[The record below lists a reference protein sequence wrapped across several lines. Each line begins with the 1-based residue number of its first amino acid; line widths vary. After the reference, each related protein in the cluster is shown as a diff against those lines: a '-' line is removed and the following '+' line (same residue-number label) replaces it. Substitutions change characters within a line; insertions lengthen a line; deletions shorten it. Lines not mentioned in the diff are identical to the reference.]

1 MIGQKAIACTL
12 GAISVFMLIAA
23 VTNADWATSEGWRE
37 GLFVHCPAKGGATPL
52 PFYQPAYMAD
62 SRTGCH
68 SRVQI
73 NYTDTNKLPMK
84 DNEGN
89 MIEYTPGYAKSTF
102 ALLLIALLIDFI
114 GTSLTGLGLKSE
126 DQEKKKKYNLIAI
139 LAFAVAFLLLLIA
152 AIIYPINFTADQEQ
166 ANVKY
171 DGCKVEWGIRVCTD
185 QDEKPIANKEWPMN
199 DTNHDG
205 IPDAWQARAGTT
217 REFSYGFS
225 YGALVLSLIFVL
237 ISIALLIFDHFNP
250 EPEEEKEGEERAA

>member
-1 MIGQKAIACTL
+1 
-12 GAISVFMLIAA
+12 
-23 VTNADWATSEGWRE
+23 
-37 GLFVHCPAKGGATPL
+37 
-52 PFYQPAYMAD
+52 
-62 SRTGCH
+62 
-68 SRVQI
+68 
-73 NYTDTNKLPMK
+73 MK

-126 DQEKKKKYNLIAI
+126 DHEKKKKYNLIAI
-139 LAFAVAFLLLLIA
+139 LAFAVAFLLLLVA

-171 DGCKVEWGIRVCTD
+171 DGCKTEWGKRVCSD
-185 QDEKPIANKEWPMN
+185 QVEKPILNEEWPMN

-205 IPDAWQARAGTT
+205 IPDAWQVRAGTV

-250 EPEEEKEGEERAA
+250 QPEEEKEGEERAA